1 MYYGTSHRSADC
13 ASCARRRSFAWTLF
27 WRLDE
32 VDSVFTVDC
41 SRSSA
46 NTVTRWTPKPGP
58 VLDSSGAV
66 HRRLCCFDSD
76 YSCNNNDLLRL
87 QRAVAR
93 FPILRVRFQSSGAW
107 RIQELS
113 RLPTPSGTNNNQ
125 RAACYRLRRS
135 ANDSR
140 YRYYRFGVPARLCP
154 NGLYFLFPRLQ
165 DFLAREKS

>member
-93 FPILRVRFQSSGAW
+93 FPLLRVRFQFSGAW
-107 RIQELS
+107 RILS
-113 RLPTPSGTNNNQ
+113 RVHNPSHANNDHC
-125 RAACYRLRRS
+125 AANYPLRRPT
-135 ANDSR
+135 NDLR
-140 YRYYRFGVPARLCP
+140 YRWCGFDVPARLYP
-154 NGLYFLFPRLQ
+154 NALCFLFPRLQ
-165 DFLAREKS
+165 GFLAGEKS